1 MAVNMASPTRTSIV
15 PGPHPMSTM
24 DIPGRRYGSRYAA
37 ELVGVGAD
45 KGEETSESEDVVEDV
60 GGCE

>member
-37 ELVGVGAD
+37 ELAAVRHRCDRRTDSWCPCV
-45 KGEETSESEDVVEDV
+45 
-60 GGCE
+60 